1 MTRLHGDAASLRVC
15 VDFIIMDMVFSI
27 SSITKRKSY
36 KCTIYILVDTCF
48 KLIE

>member
-27 SSITKRKSY
+27 SSITKENHINALFIS
-36 KCTIYILVDTCF
+36 
-48 KLIE
+48 